1 MKAEVSWAVLLLCLN
16 CARGV
21 AVAQKA
27 PAQRTVA
34 VVVVDARNEPTQ
46 PVATVRV
53 SLSYLD
59 SAVRVTEARDVTNP
73 KGQAWLEVSE
83 DAAQRG
89 GLHIEID
96 GAANLAI
103 YQPADGQLPALPANI
118 NVSLLPK
125 GSPALLG
132 PAQIEAMLHRTLV
145 QVRSLQKQVAAL
157 KQNAAA
163 AHNHEPDLGAA
174 IAEWAQAN
182 GFSAAQAD
190 QQVQQWAE
198 GIQKQ
203 SGQVT
208 AEQKALS
215 ELALKHYAAAA
226 QLFNAAGDADRQEIR
241 AEDAQEQALEAQVKA
256 LQAAQQ
262 ALLGKQRSTLQQLL
276 DHSQQAAGA
285 YQFNL
290 QYHQATQ
297 SLENAESTVAV
308 EFKKHPDDRGF
319 HELWLRAVSDVGAAR
334 TAEGEVSPAGESLGL
349 LAQSADDF
357 EFLARDYAAAG
368 DLRES
373 AAAQDSLGVALEDEG
388 ERASGDKAIVLF
400 GRAVQAFRSALDVR
414 TKADLPQDW
423 AMTQTDLGAALA
435 DEAARVSGDKATM
448 LFDQAVQAYRS
459 ALEVRS
465 KADLPQDW
473 AKTQFNLGIALTQEG
488 QRALGTKAAVLLDA
502 AVQAFGMALEV
513 DTKADLPERWA
524 ITQDAL
530 GLALME
536 EGLRSS
542 QANNSALLDQAV
554 QAFKSALEVITKD
567 GLPQDWAQIQNN
579 LGSALEDEALRA
591 SSEKA
596 PALFDQAAQAYQR
609 ALEVYTKADLPQDW
623 GRVQNNLGL
632 ALMQEGL
639 RTSGDRAGPLFA
651 QSVQAFEKSLEV
663 FTKVDLPQYWAS
675 VQMNL
680 GDALASEA
688 LHTGGDKA
696 RALFDQAIQAYQRA
710 LEVETKADL
719 PENWAETQMNIMEIS
734 FIAARYST
742 CIQQVA
748 ILTDDALSAS
758 QAVVRDTIELACQW
772 GAGDKNAARQTG
784 KTLLSKSPMLR
795 ESVWDFT
802 GSLQILSASPAFSNG
817 RASWIALFTAVQ
829 NGDRAGMTAALH
841 QLEPLLQQ

>member
-1 MKAEVSWAVLLLCLN
+1 MKAQVSWAVLLLSLCI
-16 CARGV
+16 AQSA
-21 AVAQKA
+21 AVAQKT
-27 PAQRTVA
+27 PAQRTVP
-34 VVVVDARNEPTQ
+34 VVVADAHTEPAQ
-46 PVATVRV
+46 PVPTVRV
-53 SLSYLD
+53 SLGYLD
-59 SAVRVTEARDVTNP
+59 GSVRVTESRDVTNP

-89 GLHIEID
+89 GLRIEID
-96 GAANLAI
+96 GATNLVI
-103 YQPADGQLPALPANI
+103 YQPADGQLAALPATI

-145 QVRSLQKQVAAL
+145 QVSSLQKQVAAL

-163 AHNHEPDLGAA
+163 AQNQEPDLGAA

-182 GFSAAQAD
+182 GFSATQAD
-190 QQVQQWAE
+190 EQVQQWAE

-226 QLFNAAGDADRQEIR
+226 QLFNAAGDADRQEIH

-297 SLENAESTVAV
+297 TLENAESTVAA
-308 EFKKHPDDRGF
+308 EYKKHPDDRGF

-334 TAEGEVSPAGESLGL
+334 TAEGEVSPASESLGL
-349 LAQSADDF
+349 LDQSADDF
-357 EFLARDYAAAG
+357 ESLARDYAAVG
-368 DLRES
+368 DPRES
-373 AAAQDSLGVALEDEG
+373 AAAQDGLGVALENEA
-388 ERASGDKAIVLF
+388 ERASGDKAAVLF
-400 GRAVQAFRSALDVR
+400 GRAVQAYRSALEVR

-423 AMTQTDLGAALA
+423 AATQINLGSALA
-435 DEAARVSGDKATM
+435 NEAQRTSGEKTTA
-448 LFDQAVQAYRS
+448 LFDQAVQAFDQ
-459 ALEVRS
+459 ALEVIT
-465 KADLPQDW
+465 KANLPQEW
-473 AKTQFNLGIALTQEG
+473 ARTQYNLGITLTQEG
-488 QRALGTKAAVLLDA
+488 HRAVGAKAVALLDD
-502 AVQAFGMALEV
+502 AVQAFGKTLEV
-513 DTKADLPERWA
+513 DTKADVPYSWA
-524 ITQDAL
+524 NTQDAL

-536 EGLRSS
+536 EGERSS

-554 QAFKSALEVITKD
+554 QAFKSALEVITRD
-567 GLPQDWAQIQNN
+567 GLPQDWARIQNN
-579 LGSALEDEALRA
+579 LGSSLENGALRA

-596 PALFDQAAQAYQR
+596 PALFDQAVQAYQR
-609 ALEVYTKADLPQDW
+609 ALEVYTKADLPQEW
-623 GRVQNNLGL
+623 GQAQNNLGMTW
-632 ALMQEGL
+632 MQEGL
-639 RTSGDRAGPLFA
+639 RTSGDRSGPLFA
-651 QSVQAFEKSLEV
+651 QSEQAFEKVLEV
-663 FTKVDLPQYWAS
+663 FTKADLPQYWAA
-675 VQMNL
+675 VQNNL
-680 GDALASEA
+680 GDALAFEA

-696 RALFDQAIQAYQRA
+696 PALFDQAFQAFQRA
-710 LEVETKADL
+710 IEVDTKADL
-719 PENWAETQMNIMEIS
+719 PESWAEDQMNIMEVS
-734 FIAARYST
+734 FMAARYST
-742 CIQQVA
+742 CIQQMA
-748 ILTDDALSAS
+748 ILTDDALSAP
-758 QAVVRDTIELACQW
+758 QTVVRDTLELACQW
-772 GAGDKNAARQTG
+772 GAGDKNAARQTE
-784 KTLLSKSPMLR
+784 KTLLSKSPMLQ

-802 GSLQILSASPAFSNG
+802 GSLQILSASPSFGNG

-829 NGDRAGMTAALH
+829 NGDRAGMTAALN